1 MNLKDWPWSRS
12 SPIKLK
18 QVRAEIQSTLAA
30 QDFET
35 PGNLSLLLL
44 GQALNQPKTWLLTH
58 PEVEIQ
64 SKEFSALQKALNRLL
79 QGVPLPHILGEW
91 EFYGRPFLVSPEVLI
106 PRPETELLVERAIAL
121 AGRLPRPLI
130 ADVGTGSGA
139 IAVSLAAE
147 LPRAALIATDISRP
161 ALRIARRNASKH
173 ALSPIHFLQADLL
186 LPLAAKFNLIC
197 ANLPYI
203 PTATLQELDVVQW
216 EPTLALDG
224 GPSGLDLITR
234 LLHQAQTRLASAGSL
249 LLEIESTL
257 GQKTL
262 ALARSVFPGA
272 EVTLRQDLAGRDR
285 LIEIRSN

>member
-64 SKEFSALQKALNRLL
+64 TKEFSALQKALNRLL

-121 AGRLPRPLI
+121 ASRLPRPLI
-130 ADVGTGSGA
+130 ADVGTG
-139 IAVSLAAE
+139 
-147 LPRAALIATDISRP
+147 
-161 ALRIARRNASKH
+161 
-173 ALSPIHFLQADLL
+173 
-186 LPLAAKFNLIC
+186 
-197 ANLPYI
+197 
-203 PTATLQELDVVQW
+203 
-216 EPTLALDG
+216 
-224 GPSGLDLITR
+224 
-234 LLHQAQTRLASAGSL
+234 
-249 LLEIESTL
+249 
-257 GQKTL
+257 
-262 ALARSVFPGA
+262 
-272 EVTLRQDLAGRDR
+272 
-285 LIEIRSN
+285 

>member
-58 PEVEIQ
+58 PEYEIQ
-64 SKEFSALQKALNRLL
+64 PKEFSTLQKALNRLL

-91 EFYGRPFLVSPEVLI
+91 EFYGRLFLVSPDVLI

-147 LPRAALIATDISRP
+147 LPRAALTATDISRP
-161 ALRIARRNASKH
+161 ALRLARRNAARQAITS
-173 ALSPIHFLQADLL
+173 IHFLQADLL
-186 LPLAAKFNLIC
+186 LPLAAKFDLIC

-203 PTATLQELDVVQW
+203 PTATLQELDVAQW

-224 GPSGLDLITR
+224 GPTGLDLITR
-234 LLHQAQTRLASAGSL
+234 LLHQAQTRLTPAGSL

-257 GQKTL
+257 GQETL
-262 ALARSVFPGA
+262 ALAQSVFPNA
-272 EVTLRQDLAGRDR
+272 EVTLRQDLAGRNR
-285 LIEIRSN
+285 LVEIHSN